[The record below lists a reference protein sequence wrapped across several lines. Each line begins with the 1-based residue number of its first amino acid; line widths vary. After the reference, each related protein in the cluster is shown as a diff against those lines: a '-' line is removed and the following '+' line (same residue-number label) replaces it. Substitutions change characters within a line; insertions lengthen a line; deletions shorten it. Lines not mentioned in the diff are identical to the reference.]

1 MLPRAIAWADLDRR
15 GWNRELSFER
25 RGLLHRSDAEL
36 FKLFADRNVTSRA
49 RKSLKEFRLRTQAR
63 RLIWEMGSHR
73 NSLPA
78 GALQNSG
85 GAPAMRRTRREAFR
99 SMSS

>member
-25 RGLLHRSDAEL
+25 RSLLHRSDAEL

-49 RKSLKEFRLRTQAR
+49 RKPLKEFRLRTQAH

-78 GALQNSG
+78 GAPQNS